1 MTRPWLLTDLH
12 LVPILIVTPTPSLL
26 EVIDGRNVATFL
38 FSPPLTEPCV
48 GTLEYRFHLQR
59 GQGEMIA
66 VGGVEFVKYLRK
78 TFPPGGHTDLE
89 LAYRAGMARES
100 LARIGLFSP

>member
-1 MTRPWLLTDLH
+1 M
-12 LVPILIVTPTPSLL
+12 
-26 EVIDGRNVATFL
+26 
-38 FSPPLTEPCV
+38 TEPCV
-48 GTLEYRFHLQR
+48 GSIGYRFHLHR
-59 GQGEMIA
+59 GQGETLA

-89 LAYRAGMARES
+89 FAYRAIQARES